1 MRKKKSKKRKVIKF
15 RKIFVI
21 GNMSSGKSTFL
32 NSLLKE
38 DILPS
43 SNLACTSKKIIL
55 NINNRL
61 REPYVFLDEKKIK
74 LSSNKDLIKSLNL
87 DDKREDIILKVPSNY
102 SKLQNTIFYDTPGIN
117 NSMNIEHSII
127 TKENLERLKK
137 EDKVILIMNAENLFS
152 TDDQRLV
159 SYLLTKGIGQNRK
172 LVVVVNK
179 IDAILLSEEDTI
191 SEILNKTKKFL
202 ELNKINNYE
211 VYVYSAIYYKLKR
224 DVLLPKFDIPKEF
237 QKEEDL
243 KDNGKR
249 GENEY
254 LRYLTYEGA
263 KKRYKKVLDKK
274 EKRKLEE
281 LESFIDEK
289 IKKDLER
296 HKKKIL
302 F

>member
-1 MRKKKSKKRKVIKF
+1 MKKKKRKKRKVLKF
-15 RKIFVI
+15 RRIFVI

-38 DILPS
+38 NILPS

-61 REPYVFLDEKKIK
+61 RDSYVFSNDEK
-74 LSSNKDLIKSLNL
+74 
-87 DDKREDIILKVPSNY
+87 EDIILKAPSNY

-117 NSMNIEHSII
+117 NSMDIEHSII
-127 TKENLERLKK
+127 TKENLENLKK

-159 SYLLTKGIGQNRK
+159 SYLLSKGIGKNKK
-172 LVVVVNK
+172 LIVVINK
-179 IDAILLSEEDTI
+179 IDAILLSEENTI
-191 SEILNKTKKFL
+191 SEILKNTKKFL
-202 ELNKINNYE
+202 ELNEIDNYD

-224 DVLLPKFDIPKEF
+224 DEK
-237 QKEEDL
+237 
-243 KDNGKR
+243 N
-249 GENEY
+249 
-254 LRYLTYEGA
+254 
-263 KKRYKKVLDKK
+263 LDKK
-274 EKRKLEE
+274 EKRRLEE
-281 LESFIDEK
+281 LELFINGK

>member
-15 RKIFVI
+15 RNIFVI

-61 REPYVFLDEKKIK
+61 REPHVFLDEKKIK

-224 DVLLPKFDIPKEF
+224 DEK
-237 QKEEDL
+237 
-243 KDNGKR
+243 
-249 GENEY
+249 
-254 LRYLTYEGA
+254 A
-263 KKRYKKVLDKK
+263 LDKK

-296 HKKKIL
+296 HKRKIL